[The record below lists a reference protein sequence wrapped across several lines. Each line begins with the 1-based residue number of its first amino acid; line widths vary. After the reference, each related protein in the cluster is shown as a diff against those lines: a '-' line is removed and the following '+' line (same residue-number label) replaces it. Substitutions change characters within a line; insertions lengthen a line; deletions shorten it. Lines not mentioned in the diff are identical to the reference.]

1 MATVEVGGEQFE
13 LSAGEF
19 PVFAQMELAGAIA
32 DAAEGDAAPGA
43 EAAASLRLLEACVTD
58 GAWPKLRK
66 KLRRMGATELA
77 EVTLRLVESRMEQ
90 SDDEEDALPTGAP
103 SVSSDGRTV
112 IEQKSVSSSVVKA
125 SDRWAGRPDL
135 RMIIE
140 DEKAAASA

>member
-1 MATVEVGGEQFE
+1 MASVEVAGDLFE

-43 EAAASLRLLEACVTD
+43 EAAAMLRLIEVCVTD

-77 EVTLRLVESRMEQ
+77 EVTQRLVEFRVQ
-90 SDDEEDALPTGAP
+90 QDDEQEVVPTGAP

-112 IEQKSVSSSVVKA
+112 IDQKSVSSSVVKA